1 MNWISKI
8 KQFGENIK
16 KNIKKKFPTAEE
28 QENSKWRAQNCC
40 NSGPVLEE
48 ELKEN
53 FYQCKNCNDTYPV
66 TPAER
71 FSWMFINNQ
80 YEILNH
86 PIINNPE
93 IHEWEDA
100 SGKYTDKLK
109 KTRKKTGLNSAL
121 VAAYGSLTEN
131 LKAVVVASDWRYFGS
146 SISPDEGECLLYAC
160 QKSIS
165 TNSPLIIFVQGGGMR
180 VNFSHTLSLHQMPR
194 SIIGINELKQKNLP
208 VINVVDKIAAGGISA
223 SFCSTSDFLIFEGI
237 KSRLMFAGPRVAAN
251 ASNTTP
257 PPNFLE
263 ASWALKRGIGDFLI
277 EQRKD
282 TKDTLVKLLNI
293 LLKID
298 TSVNSV
304 SLDETSEPN
313 LTAKE
318 AS

>member
-1 MNWISKI
+1 MNWILKI

-16 KNIKKKFPTAEE
+16 KNIRKKFPTKEE
-28 QENSKWRAQNCC
+28 IENSKWKAKNCC

-48 ELKEN
+48 ELREN
-53 FYQCKNCNDTYPV
+53 FYQCKNCNATYPV
-66 TPAER
+66 TPSER
-71 FSWMFINNQ
+71 FSWMFMNNQ
-80 YEILNH
+80 YEILDH

-109 KTRKKTGLNSAL
+109 KARKKTGLNSAL

-131 LKAVVVASDWRYFGS
+131 LKAVVVASDFRYFGS
-146 SISPDEGECLLYAC
+146 SISPDEGECILYAC
-160 QKSIS
+160 EKAIE

-180 VNFSHTLSLHQMPR
+180 VNISTTMSLHQMPR
-194 SIIGINELKQKNLP
+194 SIIGINEVKKAGLA
-208 VINVVDKIAAGGISA
+208 VINIVDNVVAGGISA
-223 SFCSTSDFLIFEGI
+223 SFCSTGDFLIFEGV
-237 KSRLMFAGPRVAAN
+237 KSRLMFAGPRVSAN

-263 ASWALKRGIGDFLI
+263 ASWALKHGIGDFLI

-293 LLKID
+293 LLKVD

-304 SLDETSEPN
+304 SSDETSEPN